1 MEERNDHEWWALHA
15 VNITSQVN
23 WETERKQVGK
33 GEFKES
39 VICVNEPSELR
50 ASGPSHP

>member
-1 MEERNDHEWWALHA
+1 MEERNDREWWALHA
-15 VNITSQVN
+15 VNIASQVN

-39 VICVNEPSELR
+39 VIRVKEPSEFR
-50 ASGPSHP
+50 DSRPSHP